1 MQYFDLMKYKKW
13 GFIVSVAMIVILF
26 STYFFNGLVLDISFK
41 GGTRLTIEATG
52 DINTVTA
59 QEIAKQ
65 ITSMEVQAS
74 MLKSYNAESGSTDIT
89 MLRLDVAGN
98 QPLSFDKEM
107 ELKSAL
113 AAQLPLKLDS
123 ARNET
128 ASITA
133 NIGQETLK
141 KGVMA
146 ILVSSAIIL
155 FYVAWRF
162 AIMSG
167 FSAAFTAVLALVHD
181 VLMIFGF
188 YIAMKL
194 PLNDIFIATV
204 LTIVGYSI
212 NDTIIMYDRIRENS
226 VLMRKFPL
234 VDIVNASIMQTL
246 SRSAN
251 TIITTMI
258 STVSLYVFSAIY
270 NITSLRDFGLALSVG
285 MISGMYS
292 SIFIA
297 IPLWLVIRE
306 KGQQKAI
313 KASAAS

>member
-1 MQYFDLMKYKKW
+1 MNYFDLMKYKKW
-13 GFIVSVAMIVILF
+13 GFISSILIIVVLF
-26 STYFFNGLVLDISFK
+26 STYFFNGLTLDISFK
-41 GGTRLTIEATG
+41 GGTRLLLEATG
-52 DINTVTA
+52 EVDTA
-59 QEIAKQ
+59 KATEIANR
-65 ITSMEVQAS
+65 ITGMEVAAS
-74 MLKSYNAESGSTDIT
+74 VLKSYDAQSDSTSIT

-98 QPLSFDKEM
+98 QPLTSEQETSVKT
-107 ELKSAL
+107 AL
-113 AAQLPLKLDS
+113 AAELPIKLDS
-123 ARNET
+123 SRNET
-128 ASITA
+128 SSITA

-146 ILVSSAIIL
+146 VVVSSALIL

-167 FSAAFTAVLALVHD
+167 FSAAFTAILALIHD
-181 VLMIFGF
+181 VLVIFGF
-188 YIAMKL
+188 YIAMKM

-226 VLMRKFPL
+226 VLMRKYPL

-251 TIITTMI
+251 TIVTTLI
-258 STVSLYVFSAIY
+258 STVSLFVFSSIY
-270 NITSLRDFGLALSVG
+270 NISSLRDFGLALSVG

-292 SIFIA
+292 SIFVA
-297 IPLWLVIRE
+297 IPLWLVMRE
-306 KGQQKAI
+306 KNQQKAI
-313 KASAAS
+313 KAAS